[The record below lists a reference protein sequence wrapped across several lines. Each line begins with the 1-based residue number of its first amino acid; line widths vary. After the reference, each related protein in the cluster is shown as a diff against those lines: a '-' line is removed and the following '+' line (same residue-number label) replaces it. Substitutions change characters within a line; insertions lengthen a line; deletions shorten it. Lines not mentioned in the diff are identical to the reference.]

1 MKGKIR
7 GIWLLIY
14 ITHIQISDNIIYHSY
29 FNIILAVLLKGLEE
43 RESVM
48 TSVALN
54 DCKGVSIGTFLDDY
68 GIELWTVLKPMA
80 IFDPSPI

>member
-14 ITHIQISDNIIYHSY
+14 ITHIQISDNIIYNSY
-29 FNIILAVLLKGLEE
+29 LNIILAVLLKGLEE